1 MFLNVFDSGQLA
13 LHGASMPQLRVLLVG
28 LCLAQGGSLDEG
40 YRATI
45 RYFDLRKR
53 NLSDR
58 PISLTLT
65 QRRAQTLT
73 LESAILAK

>member
-1 MFLNVFDSGQLA
+1 MVIA
-13 LHGASMPQLRVLLVG
+13 AAPEIASLIWDLFWNP
-28 LCLAQGGSLDEG
+28 LDEG

-45 RYFDLRKR
+45 RYSDLRKR

-65 QRRAQTLT
+65 LRRALTLT
-73 LESAILAK
+73 LESPILAK